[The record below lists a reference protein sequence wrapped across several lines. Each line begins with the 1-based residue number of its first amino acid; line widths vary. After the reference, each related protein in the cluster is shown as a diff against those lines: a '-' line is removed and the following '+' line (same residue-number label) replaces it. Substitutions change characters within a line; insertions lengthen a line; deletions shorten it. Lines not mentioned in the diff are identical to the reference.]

1 MELLETVKSYII
13 DNYLFGDES
22 GLDNDTSFLESG
34 IIDSTGMLELINF
47 LEEQFNITITDEEV
61 LPENLDS
68 LDKVASFLEK
78 KTGMQK

>member
-13 DNYLFGDES
+13 DNFLFGDES